1 MDWLFGDDEGTDKLM
16 PDYATPEGLQ
26 TLPVAD
32 PFEKW
37 SMAEKDQNVCPDR
50 LGFQDNRFRLL
61 SKKMGSFLSFQFLNL
76 KISN

>member
-1 MDWLFGDDEGTDKLM
+1 MVIKMDWLFGDDEGARFDL
-16 PDYATPEGLQ
+16 PDYTTIEGLQ

-37 SMAEKDQNVCPDR
+37 SLAERDQNVCPSR

-61 SKKMGSFLSFQFLNL
+61 SESPLC
-76 KISN
+76 